1 MNRDDVDWRGYWAA
15 CPTPFRE
22 DGNLDLETLRD
33 LLDYYAGE
41 GLHGVLVN
49 GTTGE
54 WFSQSGAERRQVVET
69 AVEQVA
75 GRMTVVVGCTAY
87 TALEAAD
94 LARHAAGAGADGV
107 ASTPPPYS
115 KPYPDEVVEYYRDIA
130 RGAEVP
136 LMVYNWPY
144 GTGVDMGPELA
155 DRIADVETV
164 VAVKDSTP
172 NTEQFYETVRAV
184 MDRVRVFG
192 QFMSSEGLDFL
203 LTGTGDGTIGGGT
216 LFGAPDP
223 QFWEAHWRGE
233 DDFCQE
239 HAKRIDELFPK
250 LWLPGGWGGIHAA
263 YQSQL
268 KATMTMLGQ
277 PAGWPRRPRLPLTDE
292 ASLAAIRQVLA
303 EASLLPDHTD
313 TETTT
318 RRQHVSGS

>member
-1 MNRDDVDWRGYWAA
+1 MNRNDVDWRGYWAA
-15 CPTPFRE
+15 CPTPFHA
-22 DGNLDLETLRD
+22 DGRLDLDTLGA

-54 WFSQSGAERRQVVET
+54 WFSQSSAERKQVAQT

-75 GRMTVVVGCTAY
+75 GRLSVVVGCTAY

-94 LARHAAGAGADGV
+94 LARHAAGVGADGA

-115 KPYPDEVVEYYRDIA
+115 KPYPDEILEYYRDIA
-130 RGAEVP
+130 RGADDVP

-144 GTGVDMGPELA
+144 GTSIDIGPELA
-155 DRIADVETV
+155 DRLVDVDTI

-172 NTEQFYETVRAV
+172 DTAQFYETARTV
-184 MDRVRVFG
+184 MDRARVFG
-192 QFMSSEGLDFL
+192 QFMSTEGFDAL
-203 LTGTGDGTIGGGT
+203 LTGVGDGTIGGGT

-233 DDFCQE
+233 HDLCRE

-250 LWLPGGWGGIHAA
+250 LWLPGGWGGIYAA

-292 ASLAAIRQVLA
+292 ASLAAIRQVLVD
-303 EASLLPDHTD
+303 ASLLPGT
-313 TETTT
+313 
-318 RRQHVSGS
+318 